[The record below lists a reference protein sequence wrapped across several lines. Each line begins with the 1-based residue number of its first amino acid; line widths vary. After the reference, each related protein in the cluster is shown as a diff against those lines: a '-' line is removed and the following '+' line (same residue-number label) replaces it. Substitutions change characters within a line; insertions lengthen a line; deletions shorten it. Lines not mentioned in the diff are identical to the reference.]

1 MRELKFRAW
10 DKKRN
15 IMIGEDYPDNW
26 GSEKQ
31 EYWADVFEISLTGIT
46 EITQN
51 ARFEIMQY
59 TGLRDKNEK
68 EIYEGDVVEIKGE
81 EYYSN
86 ESFCTEDGEWMFS
99 GEIAMNS
106 LMWMAIN
113 RDSTAIP
120 LCDLLHGDMEID
132 IIGNVFE
139 NPELIKNDK

>member
-59 TGLRDKNEK
+59 TGLRDKNGK
-68 EIYEGDVVEIKGE
+68 EIYEGDVLCWPKYEGTENQTRWPVEWDDE
-81 EYYSN
+81 RAQFTYWSPRMDAEVV
-86 ESFCTEDGEWMFS
+86 
-99 GEIAMNS
+99 
-106 LMWMAIN
+106 
-113 RDSTAIP
+113 
-120 LCDLLHGDMEID
+120 
-132 IIGNVFE
+132 GNIYE
-139 NPELIKNDK
+139 HPGLIKNDK

>member
-59 TGLRDKNEK
+59 TGLRDKDGK
-68 EIYEGDVVEIKGE
+68 EIYEGDVLCWPKYEGTENQTRWPVEWDDE
-81 EYYSN
+81 RAQFTYWLPRMDAEV
-86 ESFCTEDGEWMFS
+86 
-99 GEIAMNS
+99 
-106 LMWMAIN
+106 
-113 RDSTAIP
+113 
-120 LCDLLHGDMEID
+120 
-132 IIGNVFE
+132 IGNIYE
-139 NPELIKNDK
+139 NPGLIKNDR

>member
-31 EYWADVFEISLTGIT
+31 EYWADVFKISLTGIT

-59 TGLRDKNEK
+59 TGLRDKNGK
-68 EIYEGDVVEIKGE
+68 EIFELCEINNK
-81 EYYSN
+81 YKVRYIYDR
-86 ESFCTEDGEWMFS
+86 F
-99 GEIAMNS
+99 I
-106 LMWMAIN
+106 L
-113 RDSTAIP
+113 
-120 LCDLLHGDMEID
+120 ID
-132 IIGNVFE
+132 ISNDDTMKDIMEEE
-139 NPELIKNDK
+139 NENGLEITKEYTEV